1 MLLTERQKDALTE
14 FINMAFS
21 HCAVS
26 LSELIG
32 DCVRLEI
39 STISVHSISGLNAVM
54 SCLDDSEMATVSQI
68 FKGSM
73 SGNALLLLNYESAA
87 LLMNLLTAKQN
98 MDTPFLNISAYEMLT
113 EVGNILL
120 NACLTTL
127 GNLLDT
133 KVVFSVPLLNLQKLN
148 VLVHSLVAGK
158 SELRYAL
165 LVRTSLHLHDNWVSG
180 YVVVVLGVPS
190 LHCLIKAIETWA
202 NIAKPQRIAI
212 GY

>member
-1 MLLTERQKDALTE
+1 MLLTERQKDAITE
-14 FINMAFS
+14 FIKIAFS
-21 HCAVS
+21 RCALS
-26 LSELIG
+26 LSELTG
-32 DCVRLEI
+32 DCVRLEL
-39 STISVHSISGLNAVM
+39 SAISVHSISGLPAALSTVG
-54 SCLDDSEMATVSQI
+54 EGEVATVSQI

-87 LLMNLLTAKQN
+87 LMMNLLTVKQN
-98 MDTPFLNISAYEMLT
+98 DAFLNISAYEMLT

-120 NACLTTL
+120 NACLTML

-133 KVVFSVPLLNLQKLN
+133 QVLFSVPLLNLQKLN
-148 VLVHSLVAGK
+148 VVIHSLVAGK

-165 LVRTSLHLHDNWVSG
+165 LARTSLHLHENWVSG

-202 NIAKPQRIAI
+202 NIAMPERRAI

>member
-1 MLLTERQKDALTE
+1 MLLTARQKDALTE

-21 HCAVS
+21 RCAVS
-26 LSELIG
+26 LSELTG
-32 DCVRLEI
+32 DRVRLEL
-39 STISVHSISGLNAVM
+39 SAISVHSVTGLAAGIASVG
-54 SCLDDSEMATVSQI
+54 EGEVATVSQI

-98 MDTPFLNISAYEMLT
+98 METPFLNSSAYEMLT

-120 NACLTTL
+120 NACLTML
-127 GNLLDT
+127 GNILDT
-133 KVVFSVPLLNLQKLN
+133 QVVFSVPMLNLQKLN

-165 LVRTSLHLHDNWVSG
+165 LVHTSLHLHDNWVSG

>member
-1 MLLTERQKDALTE
+1 
-14 FINMAFS
+14 
-21 HCAVS
+21 
-26 LSELIG
+26 
-32 DCVRLEI
+32 
-39 STISVHSISGLNAVM
+39 
-54 SCLDDSEMATVSQI
+54 
-68 FKGSM
+68 
-73 SGNALLLLNYESAA
+73 
-87 LLMNLLTAKQN
+87 
-98 MDTPFLNISAYEMLT
+98 MLT

-120 NACLTTL
+120 NACLTML

-165 LVRTSLHLHDNWVSG
+165 LVRTCVHLHENWVSG

-202 NIAKPQRIAI
+202 NIAKPARIAI